1 MGFRSSKKFVLNL
14 QPVNG
19 GGKGIQFEVTPNK
32 VDKLLQLLAPEMEKK
47 QKNIKMATAT
57 LEKFFVD
64 PD

>member
-1 MGFRSSKKFVLNL
+1 MGFRSSKNFVLNL

-32 VDKLLQLLAPEMEKK
+32 VEKLLQLLAPEIAKKEKT
-47 QKNIKMATAT
+47 IKLPKVT
-57 LEKFFVD
+57 LEQFFVD